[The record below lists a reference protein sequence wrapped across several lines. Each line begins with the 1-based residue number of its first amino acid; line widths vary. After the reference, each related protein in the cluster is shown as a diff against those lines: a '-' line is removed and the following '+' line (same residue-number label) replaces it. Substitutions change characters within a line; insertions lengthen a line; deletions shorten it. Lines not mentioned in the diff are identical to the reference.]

1 MKKNNLLLNRIVF
14 LLSKGFTPQTYL
26 FVIAT
31 VFTISTSL
39 TAQTTNQQKAIQQQ
53 SNTYKLRQLAKIS
66 NEKAAQSKKEAMTV
80 ATSNGWDLQVYGDD
94 GSFSELQS
102 IAADGSP
109 IYYTTYNTDAAASTR
124 TNHLNIGGSLG
135 LNLDGQNMTAHVWD
149 GGHPRASHQEYDGP
163 GGNNRVSVRDA
174 NSEGGV
180 KLNFHA
186 AHVTGTIMASGV
198 QSAAKGM
205 APQAKARCYMW
216 NNDVSEAT
224 AAAAD
229 GMLISNHSY
238 GFRGDLVPD
247 QYFGAYI
254 TTSASWDRIMFNAP
268 YYLMVVAA
276 GNDGN
281 RDEYNAAPLS
291 GNSKFDKLTGHS
303 TSKNNLV
310 VANAQDANVAA
321 NGDLI
326 SVTINSSSSEG
337 PTDDFRIK
345 PDITGNGTGLYSTYE
360 GSDTDYASITGT
372 SMASPNV
379 SGSLLLL
386 QQHYNNI
393 NGNFMR
399 AATLKGVA
407 LHTADDIGPSGPDA
421 VHGWGLLNAKAAAT
435 TISNSGNQSIVDE
448 LTIANGQSYT
458 INVTSDG
465 SSPLLASISWTD
477 RPGSATSATNSSTP
491 VLVNDLDIRV
501 TKNGTTYT
509 PYRLTG
515 VNSNGKGDNKV
526 DPYERIDIGNASGT
540 YTITVTHKGSL
551 NGGSQNFSLI
561 ITGLTPTTTVCTADT
576 PSNVR
581 TSSISAT
588 SATIDWDV
596 VTGTTYEVRYRQS
609 GATSWTTKAAAS
621 NTYSIS
627 GLSPNTA
634 YEAQVR
640 SLCSN
645 GTASAF
651 SSSTNIT
658 TTDQQISYC
667 SSNGQSVTDEYIQNV
682 KLAEIDNTSGASSN
696 GYADFTGAIA
706 TLTKGSE
713 NTITITPRWTGS
725 VYNEGYAVWIDYN
738 KDGDFIDAGELVW
751 SQSPTRSSSVSGTFT
766 IPNQA
771 IDGSTRMRVSM
782 KYNAI
787 PSSCESFQYGEV
799 EDYTVSIGSTGADTQ
814 APTTPTNL
822 TASNIEKN
830 QVSLSWN
837 AATDNV
843 GVTEYIV
850 YQGADRIGSL
860 DGTSAIVNQLTAS
873 TTYQFSI
880 KAIDAAGN
888 LSGASNVVTVT
899 TAGNST
905 CTSGIASFPYAQG
918 FENTLG
924 TWTQSTADDI
934 DWTVSSRGTPSN
946 GTGPSGANQGSYYIY
961 VEASGS
967 NVGFPNKQAIL
978 NSPCYD
984 LSGLTKATFSF
995 DYHMHGDNNM
1005 GSIALEISNDNGGTW
1020 TSIWR
1025 ETGTKQ
1031 NSWLTASLD
1040 ISTYAGQSIK
1050 LRFNR
1055 VTGNTWKADIAID
1068 NLRLSDSKP
1077 STDICQG
1084 VPAWSSSKV
1093 YPRGSTVVYQGN
1105 LYEKVLGGWKLIG
1118 PCGTTSSFTTRT
1130 DELVQGPPVN
1140 DQLSVYPNPIQSGN
1154 LLKVNLTQEVAQ
1166 PYQILDVLGKI
1177 IQQGSYTETI
1187 DTYQLGKGMYLLK
1200 VGTQTTRFVIK

>member
-1 MKKNNLLLNRIVF
+1 MKKTNLLLSRIVF
-14 LLSKGFTPQTYL
+14 LLSKGLVHQTHL
-26 FVIAT
+26 FAIVAILT
-31 VFTISTSL
+31 LSTSL
-39 TAQTTNQQKAIQQQ
+39 TAQTTNQRKAIQQQ
-53 SNTYKLRQLAKIS
+53 SNTDKLKQLAKTS
-66 NEKAAQSKKEAMTV
+66 NEKAIQSKKEAIAV
-80 ATSNGWDLQVYGDD
+80 ATSNGWDIQVYGDD

-180 KLNFHA
+180 RLNFHA

-198 QSAAKGM
+198 QPAAKGM

-254 TTSASWDRIMFNAP
+254 NESASWDGVMFNAP

-281 RDEYNAAPLS
+281 RDEYNAAPLN
-291 GNSKFDKLTGHS
+291 GNSQFDKLTGHS

-360 GSDTDYASITGT
+360 GSNTDYASITGT

-435 TISNSGNQSIVDE
+435 TISNSGNQSIADE
-448 LTIANGQSYT
+448 LNLANGQSYT
-458 INVTSDG
+458 IDVTSDG

-477 RPGSATSATNSSTP
+477 RPGSATTATNSNTP
-491 VLVNDLDIRV
+491 VLINDLDIRV
-501 TKNGTTYT
+501 TQNGTTYS

-526 DPYERIDIGNASGT
+526 DPYERVDVANASGT

-551 NGGSQNFSLI
+551 SGGSQNFSLI
-561 ITGLTPTTTVCTADT
+561 VTGLTPTATVCTANT
-576 PSNVR
+576 PSNLR
-581 TSSISAT
+581 TSNIGAT
-588 SATIDWDV
+588 NTTIAWDAV
-596 VTGTTYEVRYRQS
+596 AGASYEVRYRQS
-609 GATSWTTKAAAS
+609 GATSWTTQAINS
-621 NTYSIS
+621 NTYAIS

-640 SLCSN
+640 SLCSD
-645 GTASAF
+645 GTASSF
-651 SSSTNIT
+651 SSSTNFT

-667 SSNGQSVTDEYIQNV
+667 PSNGQSVADEYIQNV
-682 KLAEIDNTSGASSN
+682 KLAEIDNASGASSN
-696 GYADFTGAIA
+696 GYADFTGTST
-706 TLTKGSE
+706 TLSKGSE
-713 NTITITPRWTGS
+713 NTITITPRWTGT

-738 KDGDFIDAGELVW
+738 KDGDFTDADELVW
-751 SQSPTRSSSVSGTFT
+751 SQSPTRNTSVSGTFT

-771 IDGSTRMRVSM
+771 IEGSTRMRVSM
-782 KYNAI
+782 KYNGI
-787 PSSCESFQYGEV
+787 PSNCESFQYGEV
-799 EDYTVSIGSTGADTQ
+799 EDYTV
-814 APTTPTNL
+814 
-822 TASNIEKN
+822 
-830 QVSLSWN
+830 
-837 AATDNV
+837 
-843 GVTEYIV
+843 
-850 YQGADRIGSL
+850 
-860 DGTSAIVNQLTAS
+860 
-873 TTYQFSI
+873 
-880 KAIDAAGN
+880 
-888 LSGASNVVTVT
+888 TVT
-899 TAGNST
+899 AAGNST
-905 CTSGIASFPYAQG
+905 CTSGISSFPYTQG

-924 TWTQSTADDI
+924 AWTQSSADDI
-934 DWTVSSRGTPSN
+934 DWTVSSGETPSN
-946 GTGPSGANQGSYYIY
+946 GTGPSSASQGSYYIY
-961 VEASGS
+961 VEASGN
-967 NVGFPNKQAIL
+967 NVGFPNKQAVL

-984 LSGLTKATFSF
+984 LSGLSKATFSF
-995 DYHMHGDNNM
+995 NYHMYGDNNM
-1005 GSIALEISNDNGGTW
+1005 GSIALEISNDNGATW
-1020 TSIWR
+1020 TSMWS

-1040 ISTYAGQSIK
+1040 LSAYAGQSIK

-1055 VTGNTWKADIAID
+1055 ITGGTWKADIAID
-1068 NLRLSDSKP
+1068 NLQLSQSEAT
-1077 STDICQG
+1077 SNLCEG
-1084 VPAWSSSKV
+1084 VPSWNSRQIYQTGDLV
-1093 YPRGSTVVYQGN
+1093 IYQGN
-1105 LYEKVLGGWKLIG
+1105 LYERAQGEWQSIG
-1118 PCGTTSSFTTRT
+1118 ACGKTSLLTTRA
-1130 DELVQGPPVN
+1130 DELAQGPPTN
-1140 DQLSVYPNPIQSGN
+1140 DQLFVYPNPVQSGAI
-1154 LLKVNLTQEVAQ
+1154 LKVSLTQQELQ

-1177 IQQGSYTETI
+1177 IKQGSYTESIST
-1187 DTYQLGKGMYLLK
+1187 DQLGKGMYILK
-1200 VGTQTTRFVIK
+1200 VGTQTTRFVVK